1 MPFIRISMYSGRP
14 HELKKKLAAKVTD
27 VTAETL
33 DVPKDWVTVV
43 YDEIPKSDWAVGG
56 ELPDPE

>member
-1 MPFIRISMYSGRP
+1 
-14 HELKKKLAAKVTD
+14 